1 MIWYKIIWHGR
12 PYFRGVQRYVVL
24 LSSNK
29 TFFLIWSSRN
39 SSSTSAKKK
48 TPPADVSCTVTRF
61 CHLTAA
67 VTFRR
72 VHHPPSPFSIAL
84 SHRCFSKLMA
94 FFCRATFSTAR
105 FRLHRKFVRRL
116 ARSVSR
122 GTSASGNFEKCIAF
136 EKKCQD
142 QQKQQ

>member
-1 MIWYKIIWHGR
+1 MIQNNLAWEA
-12 PYFRGVQRYVVL
+12 L
-24 LSSNK
+24 LQGSPAICGSSQFK
-29 TFFLIWSSRN
+29 QDFFPDLVFKEFVIYIC
-39 SSSTSAKKK
+39 KKK
-48 TPPADVSCTVTRF
+48 TSPADVSCTVTRF